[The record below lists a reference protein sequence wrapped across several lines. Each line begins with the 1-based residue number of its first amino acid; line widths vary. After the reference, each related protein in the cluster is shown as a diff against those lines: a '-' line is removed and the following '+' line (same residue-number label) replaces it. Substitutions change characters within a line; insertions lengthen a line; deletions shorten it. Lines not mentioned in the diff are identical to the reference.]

1 MMRNLLFGLNIDPR
15 ADRMATAF
23 QLASL
28 ADEHGLDFVSVMD
41 HPEQPR
47 FLETWTLLVA
57 LAMRTR
63 RVAVMP
69 NVATIPLRPPAMLA
83 KAASSLALLT
93 QGRVLLGIGAGDPKV
108 VRPYGGPIRG
118 PREAVDAVA
127 EAVEVIRRVWDSQR
141 ERVSFQGR
149 HYRLAGARPGPRPPV
164 PIPLWIGSFGP
175 RLLQL
180 TGRLA
185 DGWAPTNR
193 YADPDQIDRIRH
205 HVDRG
210 ASRPAAIPPA
220 SAATTTSWAPSTRRP
235 PPKTGS
241 CSSAGSTTGSR
252 RSGAT
257 SASSASTLSS
267 SGPSKA
273 TSSNRAAGSR
283 PRSSPNSASSPG
295 GRQVAANPARRTC
308 GDEGPN
314 GLGWTDKLRGAW
326 AESGGLGR
334 SSGRTRDHAD
344 DFPKR

>member
-1 MMRNLLFGLNIDPR
+1 MMGNLLFGLSVDPR
-15 ADRMATAF
+15 AERMATAF

-47 FLETWTLLVA
+47 FLESWTLLVA

-118 PREAVDAVA
+118 PGEAVDAVA
-127 EAVEVIRRVWDSQR
+127 EAVEVIRAVWDGQR
-141 ERVSFQGR
+141 ERVSVQGR
-149 HYRLAGARPGPRPPV
+149 HYRLADARPGPRPPA

-175 RLLQL
+175 RLLRL
-180 TGRLA
+180 TGRVA

-210 ASRPAAIPPA
+210 AEQAGRDPASIRRNYNVMGAIDPQAATQDGELLVGGVDVWVEALGRYQRELGFDSFVFWPVRGDELAQSRLFATEVVPQLRELARPA
-220 SAATTTSWAPSTRRP
+220 
-235 PPKTGS
+235 
-241 CSSAGSTTGSR
+241 
-252 RSGAT
+252 
-257 SASSASTLSS
+257 
-267 SGPSKA
+267 
-273 TSSNRAAGSR
+273 
-283 PRSSPNSASSPG
+283 PG
-295 GRQVAANPARRTC
+295 
-308 GDEGPN
+308 
-314 GLGWTDKLRGAW
+314 RG
-326 AESGGLGR
+326 
-334 SSGRTRDHAD
+334 
-344 DFPKR
+344 